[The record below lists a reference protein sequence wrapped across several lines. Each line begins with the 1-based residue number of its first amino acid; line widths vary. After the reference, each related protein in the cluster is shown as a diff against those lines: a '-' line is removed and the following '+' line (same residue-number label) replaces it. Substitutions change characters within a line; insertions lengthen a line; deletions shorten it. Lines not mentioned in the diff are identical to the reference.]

1 MNSEDFKKINEV
13 FFKHCIDTLNKK
25 QKEYSE
31 GKSVF
36 HVFDQGAYKRRCMR
50 EDIIDAFMFKHEI
63 SIDSIQE
70 DFKINKFPDI
80 DTINEK
86 FGDIINYLLIKRA
99 SFIDRVNKRRID

>member
-1 MNSEDFKKINEV
+1 MNSEDFKNINEV

-50 EDIIDAFMFKHEI
+50 EDIIDDFMFKHEL

-70 DFKINKFPDI
+70 DFKINKSPDI

-99 SFIDRVNKRRID
+99 SFIDRVNKGRID